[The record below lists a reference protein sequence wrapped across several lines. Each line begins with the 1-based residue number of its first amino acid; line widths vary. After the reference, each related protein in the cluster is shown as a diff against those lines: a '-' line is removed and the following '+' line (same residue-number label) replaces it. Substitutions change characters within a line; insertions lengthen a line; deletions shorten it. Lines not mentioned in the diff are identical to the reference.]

1 MNVQRENIRESTCG
15 LGLGKN
21 KHKSQLVEKNHMNI
35 THCFVNKGKLFAR
48 HVTKGAYL
56 Q

>member
-1 MNVQRENIRESTCG
+1 MNLWSRPWKEQAQKSTG
-15 LGLGKN
+15 EK
-21 KHKSQLVEKNHMNI
+21 KNHINI